1 MIGKETGSTKI
12 IELKNDSGLNLT
24 EPGDVGNSLNS
35 YFTAIGPQL
44 ASEFFSGANNIV
56 PEDYLT
62 KFKSSFTLK
71 EVKPAT
77 VLELLNAVKIS
88 KATGHDGISNRI
100 LKIAALFIHKK
111 LTDICNLSIV
121 LGIFPSEWKIA
132 KVTPFFKSGERN
144 EPNNYRPISVL
155 PTIARLFERLIFKQ
169 IYSYFSDKKLIY
181 SHQSGFRAQ
190 HSTTTALLD
199 LLNQWCLNIDRGMVN
214 GVLFLDLKKAFDTV
228 DHVILLKKLNCYGV
242 DDRALAWFRSYLE
255 DRQQVCY
262 VNGVTSSMAS
272 ITCGVPQGSILGP
285 LLFLVYVN
293 DFPKS
298 LDYGMARLFADDTNL
313 TFSGCSLAALQD
325 EMTKD
330 LKGITSWLS
339 ANKLTLNV
347 LKTDFMLIGSR
358 QRVAALEG
366 NVTLRLNDAVLQQ
379 VHSLKCLGVNVD
391 QNLTWDSHIAS
402 IRKKVTRNVGI
413 LKKVKPVLNRL
424 NLIDIYR
431 SLIEPYFTY
440 CCIVWDSIGETQIKS
455 LQKLQNRAA
464 RIITGASYLIRSND
478 VLDQLGWLNL
488 AEQRQYQK
496 AIMMFKIIN
505 GLTPSYLSDMFTRTS
520 SLSDYG
526 LRSSRM
532 NFELPKNRTNYFK
545 NSFAFT
551 GAKVWNNLP
560 NALKEEKSLDTFKS
574 KLKLFSLSASTNR
587 LNSS

>member
-1 MIGKETGSTKI
+1 M
-12 IELKNDSGLNLT
+12 
-24 EPGDVGNSLNS
+24 
-35 YFTAIGPQL
+35 A
-44 ASEFFSGANNIV
+44 
-56 PEDYLT
+56 
-62 KFKSSFTLK
+62 
-71 EVKPAT
+71 
-77 VLELLNAVKIS
+77 
-88 KATGHDGISNRI
+88 
-100 LKIAALFIHKK
+100 
-111 LTDICNLSIV
+111 
-121 LGIFPSEWKIA
+121 
-132 KVTPFFKSGERN
+132 
-144 EPNNYRPISVL
+144 
-155 PTIARLFERLIFKQ
+155 
-169 IYSYFSDKKLIY
+169 
-181 SHQSGFRAQ
+181 
-190 HSTTTALLD
+190 
-199 LLNQWCLNIDRGMVN
+199 N

-262 VNGVTSSMAS
+262 VNGVTSSMAR

-285 LLFLVYVN
+285 LLFLLYVN

-313 TFSGCSLAALQD
+313 TFSGCCLAALQD

-391 QNLTWDSHIAS
+391 QNLTWDSHNAS
-402 IRKKVTRNVGI
+402 IRKKVTRNVRI

-424 NLIDIYR
+424 INLIDIYR

-440 CCIVWDSIGETQIKS
+440 CCIVWDSIGETQTKS
-455 LQKLQNRAA
+455 LQKFQNRAA

-496 AIMMFKIIN
+496 AMMFKIIN
-505 GLTPSYLSDMFTRTS
+505 GLTPSYLSDMQVS
-520 SLSDYG
+520 SY
-526 LRSSRM
+526 
-532 NFELPKNRTNYFK
+532 
-545 NSFAFT
+545 
-551 GAKVWNNLP
+551 
-560 NALKEEKSLDTFKS
+560 
-574 KLKLFSLSASTNR
+574 
-587 LNSS
+587 

>member
-1 MIGKETGSTKI
+1 M
-12 IELKNDSGLNLT
+12 
-24 EPGDVGNSLNS
+24 
-35 YFTAIGPQL
+35 A
-44 ASEFFSGANNIV
+44 
-56 PEDYLT
+56 
-62 KFKSSFTLK
+62 
-71 EVKPAT
+71 
-77 VLELLNAVKIS
+77 
-88 KATGHDGISNRI
+88 
-100 LKIAALFIHKK
+100 
-111 LTDICNLSIV
+111 
-121 LGIFPSEWKIA
+121 
-132 KVTPFFKSGERN
+132 
-144 EPNNYRPISVL
+144 
-155 PTIARLFERLIFKQ
+155 
-169 IYSYFSDKKLIY
+169 
-181 SHQSGFRAQ
+181 
-190 HSTTTALLD
+190 
-199 LLNQWCLNIDRGMVN
+199 N

-262 VNGVTSSMAS
+262 VNGVTSSMAR

-285 LLFLVYVN
+285 LLFLLYVN

-313 TFSGCSLAALQD
+313 TFSGCCLAALQD

-391 QNLTWDSHIAS
+391 QNLTWDSHNAS

-424 NLIDIYR
+424 INLIDIYR

-440 CCIVWDSIGETQIKS
+440 CCIVWDSIGETQTKS
-455 LQKLQNRAA
+455 LQKFQNRAA

-496 AIMMFKIIN
+496 AMMFKIIN
-505 GLTPSYLSDMFTRTS
+505 GLTPSYLSDMFPRTS
-520 SLSDYG
+520 SSVSDYG

-532 NFELPKNRTNYFK
+532 NFELP
-545 NSFAFT
+545 
-551 GAKVWNNLP
+551 
-560 NALKEEKSLDTFKS
+560 
-574 KLKLFSLSASTNR
+574 
-587 LNSS
+587 